1 MWNGPFCVAIS
12 PLRLCGE
19 RSGASFL
26 YTLCSVRL
34 MPTGPR
40 RPSVRLRG
48 PVSSVAPRR
57 LPEARQ
63 MPTLMVR
70 SLSRPAIFITSTCP
84 AVLPSGMNTFSAV
97 STSYAFTICPAEL

>member
-19 RSGASFL
+19 RSGVSFL

-34 MPTGPR
+34 MPTGA
-40 RPSVRLRG
+40 RPSVRRRG